1 MTKALFLDRDG
12 VINKDIGY
20 AFKPEQI
27 EFMPGIFELCQ
38 HAVDLNY
45 RIIIVTNQSGIAR
58 GYYSEADFQA
68 LNQWMRACFAEHGIT
83 ITAIYHCPHHPDF
96 SGDCPC
102 RKPKP
107 GMILQAI
114 EQFALDADRSV
125 MIGDNLS
132 DMLAAFTA
140 GISRRLLL
148 KESSTEA
155 GASTAIIQTLE
166 QAEPYLLWL
175 ISFASTYK
183 KA

>member
-20 AFKPEQI
+20 AYLPEQI
-27 EFMPGIFELCQ
+27 EFMPGIFELCRRAQ
-38 HAVDLNY
+38 DLNY

-68 LNQWMRACFAEHGIT
+68 LNQWMQARFAEQSINIH
-83 ITAIYHCPHHPDF
+83 AIYHCPHHPDF
-96 SGDCPC
+96 SGDCQC

-114 EQFALDADRSV
+114 EQFGIQAERSV

-132 DMLAAFTA
+132 DMLAASSA
-140 GISRRLLL
+140 GINSRLLL
-148 KESSTEA
+148 KDASTEP
-155 GASTAIIQTLE
+155 GDSTAIIQTLE
-166 QAEPYLLWL
+166 QAEPYL
-175 ISFASTYK
+175 S
-183 KA
+183 